1 MMKKK
6 KKQLSG
12 VEHKKDK
19 NPHHHYHHR
28 HHHEKPPKHP
38 TQDTPPAKDDTS
50 PPTNQEH
57 HKEETI
63 LTRSMG
69 TTTNSTPATE
79 DPWSPANV
87 QACAALWNLTDDQMS
102 KLRQVQTLLCE
113 NNNNNKN
120 HKKDKD
126 NQKRKKN
133 DNGDAHDNVDSIAT
147 HWKNDPFEV
156 VRFCNDFHFN
166 VDLVHSKFCKM
177 IAWRQ
182 EHKVDSILQ
191 DYSPPPLFRYFP
203 FGVLADL
210 DHDGDPIYIERTG
223 MADTLGLLKR
233 YGKEEMI
240 QQAIWVREL
249 MTRGPWLEQE
259 EKDGE
264 QQQQPSSPPTSSQPR
279 KKRKFKYFTV
289 ILDMKGLN
297 RHHLHPSLIPVGQ
310 HVTRL
315 VQDNYAGLG
324 KVKRT
329 PIGTITKGSKIAA
342 DASRTL
348 AGCVFFLFL
357 CVFIFFL
364 HFDNPQ
370 NTTTNNTPLH
380 TTATTIQL

>member
-6 KKQLSG
+6 KKQLSV
-12 VEHKKDK
+12 VEQKKDK
-19 NPHHHYHHR
+19 NHPHHHD
-28 HHHEKPPKHP
+28 EKPSKPFR
-38 TQDTPPAKDDTS
+38 QDTS
-50 PPTNQEH
+50 PAKNDNPSPNQEH
-57 HKEETI
+57 PWVEKAPT
-63 LTRSMG
+63 SSVS
-69 TTTNSTPATE
+69 TTTSTTTSSTTPNE

-87 QACAALWNLTDDQMS
+87 QACATLWNLTDDQVS
-102 KLRQVQTLLCE
+102 KLRQLHTLLCD
-113 NNNNNKN
+113 NNNKN
-120 HKKDKD
+120 HKKDSK
-126 NQKRKKN
+126 KMIKKN
-133 DNGDAHDNVDSIAT
+133 ENVDDDDDVDSIAH

-156 VRFCNDFHFN
+156 VRFCKDFHFD

-182 EHKVDSILQ
+182 EHQVDSILQ
-191 DYSPPPLFRYFP
+191 DYSPPTMFRYFP

-259 EKDGE
+259 EDE
-264 QQQQPSSPPTSSQPR
+264 RQPQQQQPSLSSSSPTTASQPR
-279 KKRKFKYFTV
+279 KRRKFKYFTV

-324 KVKRT
+324 KVNYT
-329 PIGTITKGSKIAA
+329 PIGTLVK
-342 DASRTL
+342 RTQQPPIPH
-348 AGCVFFLFL
+348 AY
-357 CVFIFFL
+357 
-364 HFDNPQ
+364 
-370 NTTTNNTPLH
+370 
-380 TTATTIQL
+380 

>member
-6 KKQLSG
+6 KKQLLG
-12 VEHKKDK
+12 VEHKNDK
-19 NPHHHYHHR
+19 NHHHHDHHHHHHHR
-28 HHHEKPPKHP
+28 HEKPKPPNHQK
-38 TQDTPPAKDDTS
+38 QDTPPARDDT

-57 HKEETI
+57 QKEDTI
-63 LTRSMG
+63 LTSSAS
-69 TTTNSTPATE
+69 TTNATTDSLIPSTE
-79 DPWSPANV
+79 DPWSPANL
-87 QACAALWNLTDDQMS
+87 QACATLWNLTDDQVS

-113 NNNNNKN
+113 NNNDNDNNNNNNNN
-120 HKKDKD
+120 HKKDNRKI
-126 NQKRKKN
+126 KKN
-133 DNGDAHDNVDSIAT
+133 DNGDAHDSVDTMAT

-156 VRFCNDFHFN
+156 VRFCKDFHFN

-191 DYSPPPLFRYFP
+191 DYSPPTLFRYFP

-233 YGKEEMI
+233 YGKEEMT

-259 EKDGE
+259 ENDEE
-264 QQQQPSSPPTSSQPR
+264 QQQQPSSPKTSSSQPH
-279 KKRKFKYFTV
+279 KQRKFKYFTV

-324 KVKRT
+324 KVKHT
-329 PIGTITKGSKIAA
+329 HIIGTITKGSKQPPMPHAHW
-342 DASRTL
+342 L
-348 AGCVFFLFL
+348 FVFSFCFS
-357 CVFIFFL
+357 VFICFFA
-364 HFDNPQ
+364 F
-370 NTTTNNTPLH
+370 
-380 TTATTIQL
+380 